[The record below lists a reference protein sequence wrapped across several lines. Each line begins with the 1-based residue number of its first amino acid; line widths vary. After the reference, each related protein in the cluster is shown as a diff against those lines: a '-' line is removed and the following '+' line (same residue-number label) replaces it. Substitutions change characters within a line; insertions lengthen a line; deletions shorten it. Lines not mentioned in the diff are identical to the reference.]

1 MAAAAY
7 DIHGVKVLAYSPEG
21 KKLRTGRDAND
32 LIAEAYH
39 QEPRWTILPVE
50 LFEDAFFELRTG
62 VAGEIVSK
70 FVAFRLRVAIIGD
83 ISRYVQESSSLR
95 AFVYESN
102 RGDQVW
108 FLPNIE
114 EFHSRLEKAHS

>member
-39 QEPRWTILPVE
+39 QEPSWTILPAE
-50 LFEDAFFELRTG
+50 LFDDAFFELRTG

-114 EFHSRLEKAHS
+114 EFHSRLEKPHS